1 MKAIELNNIFYSYN
15 DHNEA
20 LKGISLQIDR
30 GSHIAFVGHNGS
42 GKSTLAR
49 VIKGLLKPT
58 KGDIYIDGIHLEEKN
73 RELLNKVSIVFQ
85 NPDNQFIGATVEDD
99 IAFGLE
105 NKCVDSALM
114 KGLIEKY
121 ASKVNMLAYLE
132 SEPTMLSG
140 GQKQRVAIAGALA
153 MEPEILILDEAT
165 AMLDPRGKKEIFEV
179 IKSMRKD
186 NPNMTIISITHEIEE
201 AYLSDYVYVLN
212 NGKIEVEGSPKTIF
226 SNNEIINKYH
236 LNKPFLLSL
245 KEQLQEHHLLDES
258 EINNIDEAV
267 EIICRLK

>member
-105 NKCVDSALM
+105 NK
-114 KGLIEKY
+114 
-121 ASKVNMLAYLE
+121 
-132 SEPTMLSG
+132 
-140 GQKQRVAIAGALA
+140 
-153 MEPEILILDEAT
+153 
-165 AMLDPRGKKEIFEV
+165 
-179 IKSMRKD
+179 
-186 NPNMTIISITHEIEE
+186 
-201 AYLSDYVYVLN
+201 
-212 NGKIEVEGSPKTIF
+212 
-226 SNNEIINKYH
+226 
-236 LNKPFLLSL
+236 LSL
-245 KEQLQEHHLLDES
+245 IH
-258 EINNIDEAV
+258 I
-267 EIICRLK
+267 